1 MARLIGRLPYGL
13 NSPGGRIRIG
23 SNKVICCSFHVAAVT
38 TQRAW
43 MSYRLRL
50 YAELTYFTSL
60 FANHQRSSLP
70 FWLGKLDNHPFN
82 DSFSKRPRDPSNSA

>member
-60 FANHQRSSLP
+60 FANHQRSSCLSGLAIGQP
-70 FWLGKLDNHPFN
+70 PVQRQLQQAASG
-82 DSFSKRPRDPSNSA
+82 SSNSA

>member
-1 MARLIGRLPYGL
+1 
-13 NSPGGRIRIG
+13 
-23 SNKVICCSFHVAAVT
+23 
-38 TQRAW
+38 